1 MENQILEKILNE
13 VVKIHSDISS
23 MKSDISSMKTDISL
37 LQSDMSSVKSE
48 IVDLNSKV
56 DRHSIILEKID
67 TKLITIAEVQQN
79 HYEQNQRAH
88 DGMMHTFRERFSLV
102 ERALS
107 TTSAEVHGRR
117 KNSGRS
123 L

>member
-23 MKSDISSMKTDISL
+23 M
-37 LQSDMSSVKSE
+37 KSE